1 MYDPHAH
8 ATTMNIP
15 IIYSNMTALAGL
27 WLPAAKVILLK
38 TGMHKIHER
47 SVLAHELAHAELGHT
62 FERQEDLHQTN
73 EHAANAHAAK
83 NLVDPRRYFCA
94 LQQSNNH
101 ADWARACNVTLEIVE
116 HFNCEDPEFAHKY
129 VEKNYPRR
137 QNS

>member
-8 ATTMNIP
+8 AAILNIP
-15 IIYSNMTALAGL
+15 IVYANMTALVGL
-27 WLPAAKVILLK
+27 WMPATKLIFLQK
-38 TGMHKIHER
+38 GMHETHER

-62 FERQEDLHQTN
+62 FERQEARHKAN
-73 EHAANAHAAK
+73 EHAANTHAAN
-83 NLVDPRRYFCA
+83 NLVDPWRYFFA
-94 LQQSNNH
+94 QRRNDNP